1 MPEGEYIY
9 WIKAICG
16 VITGVISG
24 FFLTDLIRGLMLSAA
39 VYILLYYAVRLRWP
53 RVRARKALTSG
64 IGAYFFL
71 WLLFWILLYSLIFWS
86 P

>member
-1 MPEGEYIY
+1 MAEGERIY

-16 VITGVISG
+16 VIAGVISG
-24 FFLTDLIRGLMLSAA
+24 LYLTDLIRGLTLSTAIY
-39 VYILLYYAVRLRWP
+39 VLLYYTVRLKWP
-53 RVRARKALTSG
+53 SVRPRKALTTG

-71 WLLFWILLYSLIFWS
+71 WLLLWILLYSLVFWS